1 MKRVEDWPT
10 PSTSGLTDEQIE
22 AAAKAMLE
30 RDACPIGIE
39 HYRMLARA
47 AARFLQMPWEMPTPE
62 EVRQYERPRLDEPAK
77 LRMGNDCLPSFR
89 LRHEALCEFIKY
101 RNASL
106 VPKPVDSRREKLMK
120 MLYSDFTMDFQE
132 LTERIL
138 AALDA
143 KE

>member
-106 VPKPVDSRREKLMK
+106 IPKPVDPRREKLK
-120 MLYSDFTMDFQE
+120 RVLIADHARSHEDFVDA
-132 LTERIL
+132 IL
-138 AALDA
+138 ASLDA